1 MEKSEPSYGAM
12 WTFKLVAPYVIVG
25 YLCGLAVTLAWNWW
39 QLGYLVL
46 SLNLTYAF
54 PVAIVLALLYSRPV
68 RCILTLAVP
77 SLCSSRGRAFLIS
90 LAFVVAAVGPTA
102 NIVSNLKVMLRSL
115 ACGQELLRQALGQM
129 LDVILEP
136 VNAIQL
142 AVDLLLQ
149 EVRRVLKLAMLVLL
163 RIQDHLVAIIETLK
177 NCAAWLK
184 SIVDMCNTEM
194 GTPWARCKKTAH
206 QAMIRCQS
214 KLGVFKALCHATKLF
229 LALCYPAKIIDVF
242 CSGYW
247 DFSWGLLDKIFE
259 RYREFV
265 RHIEEMFDANI
276 TFEHEFF
283 FDTNS
288 SKSLVDVGEEII
300 QDINKRLPSFIFLSS
315 FVDILCWVMVVT
327 VFLKATIFYL
337 RYMHSRQFQ
346 NVFMTKILSDI
357 DRRYEKH
364 GYDPLLPLQRLERSK
379 YMKLTSLRLTLFEFV
394 SIVENACFMATTC
407 LQLFAICFLD
417 YGLFWLLTT
426 MSFHG
431 HQESGL
437 EVPAYV
443 DLEIKGGGFVADV
456 MRGIA
461 NAFRPLTQK
470 SILDVN
476 PCIPLPVKPDYAKY
490 IIILLLCLLAW
501 LILLAEPYILR
512 TRHLIMAYFYPERA
526 KERGS
531 FLYNMISEDRI
542 SIFKFVRRRKRNKFN
557 HTPNVKKTRNFTWLY
572 SGFSCLICLC
582 SCCPFCQSTE
592 RCTICGRALTPS
604 NRNPCDTPGCKGV
617 YCSKCFEKSHNKCCL
632 CNRPVDYGDFSDVTE
647 VDDSSDYSEKESF
660 SEKQFRKTCGA
671 QR

>member
-443 DLEIKGGGFVADV
+443 DLEIK
-456 MRGIA
+456 
-461 NAFRPLTQK
+461 
-470 SILDVN
+470 
-476 PCIPLPVKPDYAKY
+476 
-490 IIILLLCLLAW
+490 
-501 LILLAEPYILR
+501 
-512 TRHLIMAYFYPERA
+512 ERA

-531 FLYNMISEDRI
+531 FLYNMISEDRSKEEHNFFEVVLNVFFLV

>member
-443 DLEIKGGGFVADV
+443 DLEIK
-456 MRGIA
+456 
-461 NAFRPLTQK
+461 
-470 SILDVN
+470 
-476 PCIPLPVKPDYAKY
+476 
-490 IIILLLCLLAW
+490 
-501 LILLAEPYILR
+501 
-512 TRHLIMAYFYPERA
+512 ERA

>member
-1 MEKSEPSYGAM
+1 
-12 WTFKLVAPYVIVG
+12 
-25 YLCGLAVTLAWNWW
+25 
-39 QLGYLVL
+39 
-46 SLNLTYAF
+46 
-54 PVAIVLALLYSRPV
+54 
-68 RCILTLAVP
+68 
-77 SLCSSRGRAFLIS
+77 
-90 LAFVVAAVGPTA
+90 
-102 NIVSNLKVMLRSL
+102 
-115 ACGQELLRQALGQM
+115 
-129 LDVILEP
+129 
-136 VNAIQL
+136 
-142 AVDLLLQ
+142 
-149 EVRRVLKLAMLVLL
+149 
-163 RIQDHLVAIIETLK
+163 
-177 NCAAWLK
+177 
-184 SIVDMCNTEM
+184 
-194 GTPWARCKKTAH
+194 
-206 QAMIRCQS
+206 
-214 KLGVFKALCHATKLF
+214 
-229 LALCYPAKIIDVF
+229 
-242 CSGYW
+242 
-247 DFSWGLLDKIFE
+247 
-259 RYREFV
+259 
-265 RHIEEMFDANI
+265 
-276 TFEHEFF
+276 
-283 FDTNS
+283 
-288 SKSLVDVGEEII
+288 
-300 QDINKRLPSFIFLSS
+300 
-315 FVDILCWVMVVT
+315 
-327 VFLKATIFYL
+327 
-337 RYMHSRQFQ
+337 MHSRQFQ

-531 FLYNMISEDRI
+531 FLYNMISEDRSKEEHNFFEVVLNVFFLV